1 MSGCFCGHRQ
11 MRPSLL
17 RDMVEDVTFQSG
29 IVSGF
34 HPNNNENVLV
44 LEEFME
50 VMMRVAIKQAGRD
63 ETMEG
68 KPPVEQVQLWWR
80 DVFSGRPGTCRA
92 MRR

>member
-1 MSGCFCGHRQ
+1 
-11 MRPSLL
+11 
-17 RDMVEDVTFQSG
+17 MVEDVTFQSG

-68 KPPVEQVQLWWR
+68 KPLVEQVQLWWR
-80 DVFSGRPGTCRA
+80 DVFLKRTAQDMPCNAKVSAT
-92 MRR
+92 